1 MIECDRRTVRAPY
14 AENLYESKRTE
25 EITVMNN
32 LIQQLESPD
41 FYKKVYPGI
50 FSKGKRKD
58 AMETWTAATEKGVA
72 DTVLLRQ
79 AAHGSFTYNVF
90 AFSVNGDIAPEVQTE
105 LKNILAEFDT
115 NQIRYEAVGV
125 PGFFAVYDKDG
136 NFFQNDYEIMPLC
149 RKYDGIYIVI
159 VSETEKDELDCPYAA
174 YTFNPDGS
182 LWFWCVAR
190 KYL

>member
-1 MIECDRRTVRAPY
+1 
-14 AENLYESKRTE
+14 
-25 EITVMNN
+25 MND
-32 LIQQLESPD
+32 LLKQLDSPE
-41 FYKKVYPGI
+41 FYKKVFPGI
-50 FSKGKRKD
+50 FKKGKRKD
-58 AMETWTAATEKGVA
+58 AQDTWMSATKRGVA

-79 AAHGSFTYNVF
+79 AANGSFTYNVF
-90 AFSVNGDIAPEVQTE
+90 AFSTNGEIPPEIQTE
-105 LKNILAEFDT
+105 LKSMADGFDV

-136 NFFQNDYEIMPLC
+136 KFFQDDYQIMPLC
-149 RKYDGIYIVI
+149 RNFDGIYIVI

>member
-1 MIECDRRTVRAPY
+1 
-14 AENLYESKRTE
+14 
-25 EITVMNN
+25 MND
-32 LIQQLESPD
+32 LLQQLNTPE

-50 FSKGKRKD
+50 LSKRKRKD
-58 AMETWTAATEKGVA
+58 AQDTWMSAARKGVA

-79 AAHGSFTYNVF
+79 AVNGSFTYNVN
-90 AFSVNGDIAPEVQTE
+90 AFSVNGEIAPEVLTE
-105 LKNILAEFDT
+105 LKGMVDEFSV

-149 RKYDGIYIVI
+149 RRFEGIYIVI
-159 VSETEKDELDCPYAA
+159 ISETEKDELDCPYTA
-174 YTFNPDGS
+174 YTFNQDKS

>member
-1 MIECDRRTVRAPY
+1 M
-14 AENLYESKRTE
+14 
-25 EITVMNN
+25 MND
-32 LIQQLESPD
+32 LLKQLESPE

-50 FSKGKRKD
+50 FSKGKRRD
-58 AMETWTAATEKGVA
+58 ALETWMAATKKGVA

-79 AAHGSFTYNVF
+79 AVNGSFLYNVF
-90 AFSVNGDIAPEVQTE
+90 AFSVNGEIAPEVQTE
-105 LKNILAEFDT
+105 LKRIVGEFDI

-136 NFFQNDYEIMPLC
+136 NFFQKDYEIMPLC
-149 RKYDGIYIVI
+149 RNFDGIYIVI
-159 VSETEKDELDCPYAA
+159 VSETEKDELDCPYTA

-182 LWFWCVAR
+182 LWFWCIAR

>member
-1 MIECDRRTVRAPY
+1 
-14 AENLYESKRTE
+14 
-25 EITVMNN
+25 MNT
-32 LIQQLESPD
+32 LTQQLDSPE
-41 FYKKVYPGI
+41 FYKKVFPGI

-58 AMETWTAATEKGVA
+58 AQETWMAATRKGVA

-79 AAHGSFTYNVF
+79 ATNGSFIYNVF
-90 AFSVNGDIAPEVQTE
+90 AFSVNGEIAPEVQAE
-105 LKNILAEFDT
+105 LKRAVNEFDT

-136 NFFQNDYEIMPLC
+136 KFFQEDYEIMPLC
-149 RKYDGIYIVI
+149 RNYDGIYIVI
-159 VSETEKDELDCPYAA
+159 VSETKKDELDCPYTA

>member
-1 MIECDRRTVRAPY
+1 M
-14 AENLYESKRTE
+14 ENLMK
-25 EITVMNN
+25 
-32 LIQQLESPD
+32 LLDSPE

-50 FSKGKRKD
+50 FSKGKRRD
-58 AMETWTAATEKGVA
+58 AQETWLAATKKGVA

-79 AAHGSFTYNVF
+79 AVNGSFTYHVF
-90 AFSVNGDIAPEVQTE
+90 AFSVDGEIAPEVQTE
-105 LKNILAEFDT
+105 LKSAVDEFDLS
-115 NQIRYEAVGV
+115 QIRYEAVGV

-136 NFFQNDYEIMPLC
+136 NFFQNDYKIMPLC
-149 RKYDGIYIVI
+149 RNYDGIYIVI